1 MEMGGKKGVSLG
13 VVMLKAAIFS
23 VRGSAPTLQGTKVAP
38 VDREFKILESS
49 NRSHLLLPPLRHSK
63 YNRTNRCFQCSICK
77 H

>member
-38 VDREFKILESS
+38 VDRESS
-49 NRSHLLLPPLRHSK
+49 NRTDLLLPPLRHSK
-63 YNRTNRCFQCSICK
+63 YNHTNRCFQCSICK